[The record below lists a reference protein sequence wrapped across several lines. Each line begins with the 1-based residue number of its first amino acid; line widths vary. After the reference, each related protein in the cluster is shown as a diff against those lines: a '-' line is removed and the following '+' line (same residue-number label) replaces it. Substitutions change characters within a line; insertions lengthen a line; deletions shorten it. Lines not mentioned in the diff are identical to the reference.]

1 MRSLKLFLAVI
12 LISSASFLQAQE
24 EQQQEV
30 QQQQTQQ
37 PQPPQQQKS
46 SFKEKVFFGGG
57 LGAGF
62 GNYTYVNVSPI
73 IGYRITPRLSAAL
86 RLMYQYTTF
95 DYFDYQDQETKN
107 YSGNDFGI
115 GGFVRFSLFGPI
127 YLQAEY
133 EHLIYDEL
141 YYDGTTSRS
150 NFDSFMA
157 GGGIAQPVGGKA
169 FLFLTA
175 MYNFSYENFNQ
186 TNVYRVPYDSPWVIR
201 VGITAGF

>member
-1 MRSLKLFLAVI
+1 MSILKLILASI

-30 QQQQTQQ
+30 QQQQV
-37 PQPPQQQKS
+37 QQQQRS
-46 SFKEKVFFGGG
+46 AFMEKVFFGGG
-57 LGAGF
+57 FGAGF
-62 GNYTYVNVSPI
+62 GDYTYVNIAPI

-95 DYFDYQDQETKN
+95 DYYDIQEQMNKKYN
-107 YSGNDFGI
+107 GNDFGI
-115 GGFVRFSLFGPI
+115 GGFARFSLFGPI

-133 EHLIYDEL
+133 EHLS
-141 YYDGTTSRS
+141 YDGLYFDGTNSRS
-150 NFDSFMA
+150 SFDSFMA

-175 MYNFSYENFNQ
+175 MYNFSYDNFNQ
-186 TNVYRVPYDSPWVIR
+186 NNAYRVPYSSPWVIR